1 MNYISKLP
9 IILGTGL
16 LMVSCA
22 KHETNHN
29 SHRGEELPR
38 IKASVIQV
46 AEELSPNQVEISGVV
61 RAKTRASIAPKV
73 MGSIS
78 NFPIKLGQAVK
89 KDDLLVEINAPEIRE
104 KVSQAQ
110 TQLRQAQRDLTREQS
125 LFIKEASTAET
136 VRNLE
141 DRVSMMES
149 MVTEAEAMLAYT
161 EIRAPFDGSVSR
173 IYADKG
179 SLAAPGMPLL
189 ELDGN
194 SGLEIEAGVP
204 ESLITGPIEGGQFQA
219 FLPSINST
227 FEATAVEVSSASDDQ
242 SRSVKVR
249 FSIPSHVR
257 ARPGQFARI
266 QLEGSKRS
274 KIMVPVAAISKLGQ
288 MERVFVAVEDQ
299 ALLRLVKTGAREGQQ
314 VEVLTGLDTGEWIVV
329 DSTEAL
335 TDGQPLEVTQ

>member
-1 MNYISKLP
+1 MNYISKLL
-9 IILGTGL
+9 IILWTGL
-16 LMVSCA
+16 FMVSCT
-22 KHETNHN
+22 KHESDQSSN
-29 SHRGEELPR
+29 RGPELFR
-38 IKASVIQV
+38 VKVSLLNVV
-46 AEELSPNQVEISGVV
+46 EDESPTLVEVSGVV
-61 RAKTRASIAPKV
+61 RANTRASIAPKV

-89 KDDLLVEINAPEIRE
+89 KGDLLVEINAPEIRE

-125 LFIKEASTAET
+125 LFDKEASTAET

-141 DRVSMMES
+141 DRVAMMES

-173 IYADKG
+173 IYADEG

-189 ELDGN
+189 ELDGT

-204 ESLITGPIEGGQFQA
+204 ESLISGQIEGDRFQA
-219 FLPSINST
+219 YLPSSNSA
-227 FEATAVEVSSASDDQ
+227 FEATVVEVSSASNDQ

-249 FSIPSHVR
+249 FSIPANIQ

-266 QLEGSKRS
+266 QLEGSNRS
-274 KIMVPVAAISKLGQ
+274 KIMVPVNAISKLGQ
-288 MERVFVAVEDQ
+288 MERVFVAVEDH
-299 ALLRLVKTGAREGQQ
+299 ALLRLVKTGATEGQQ
-314 VEVLTGLDTGEWIVV
+314 VEVLTGLDAGEWIVV
-329 DSTEAL
+329 DSTETL
-335 TDGQPLEVTQ
+335 TDGQPLEVTK

>member
-1 MNYISKLP
+1 MNYLSKLL
-9 IILGTGL
+9 IILWTGL
-16 LMVSCA
+16 LMVSCT
-22 KHETNHN
+22 KHETNQN
-29 SHRGEELPR
+29 SHRGQDLPR
-38 IKASVIQV
+38 IKASLIQV
-46 AEELSPNQVEISGVV
+46 AEEESPTQIEVSGVV

-89 KDDLLVEINAPEIRE
+89 KGDLLVEINAPEIRE

-110 TQLRQAQRDLTREQS
+110 TQLRQAQRDLKREQS
-125 LFIKEASTAET
+125 LFDKEASTAET

-141 DRVSMMES
+141 DRVSLMES
-149 MVTEAEAMLAYT
+149 MVAEAEAMLSYT

-204 ESLITGPIEGGQFQA
+204 ESLVSGQIEGARFQA
-219 FLPSINST
+219 FLPSNNAT

-249 FSIPSHVR
+249 FSIPQDIQ

-266 QLEGSKRS
+266 QLKGSERS
-274 KIMVPVAAISKLGQ
+274 KIMVPVAAISQLGQ
-288 MERVFVAVEDQ
+288 MERVFVVVEDQ
-299 ALLRLVKTGAREGQQ
+299 ALLRLVKTGAIEGQQ
-314 VEVLTGLDTGEWIVV
+314 VEVLAGLDAGEWIVI
-329 DSTEAL
+329 DSTEVL
-335 TDGQPLEVTQ
+335 TDGQPLEVTR